1 VQDLLIVAL
10 TLACYWAI
18 IKIVKKKNKKTFS
31 KTLYKQSDMH
41 QMLKYFFSLEVKN
54 KIKPVSQLTKRAE
67 SDMLKV
73 IVVENQA
80 YWVSNNI
87 FYVAKAFDGEVLTET
102 AKPIDVENMSKK
114 DMDKM
119 LFILDK
125 LKNGKRDDSSS
136 AGNE

>member
-1 VQDLLIVAL
+1 MQDLLIVAL